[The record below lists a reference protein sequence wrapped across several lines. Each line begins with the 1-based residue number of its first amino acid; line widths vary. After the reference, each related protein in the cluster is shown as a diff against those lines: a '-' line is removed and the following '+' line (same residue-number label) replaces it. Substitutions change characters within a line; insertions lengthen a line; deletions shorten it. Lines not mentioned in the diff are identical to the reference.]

1 MAGVPASLPE
11 LSARLDDVSEAL
23 ATLSEKVGYISRTVE
38 PFFGRLDDVSNTL
51 DTVSG
56 RVDNLA
62 GTAYISRATR
72 GAPRRME
79 LPGEVTAIFLRY
91 QDRRHNALWMEELAK
106 AAMPPSEVTPQE
118 ADNVARRDLVF
129 TNSHRGG
136 DETLAAAEVS
146 TTVQVHEVERVELRA
161 AIPARIQALAVT
173 TVTIG
178 AAFEADALQRAASSG
193 VTHVKLEPGD

>member
-1 MAGVPASLPE
+1 MIVSEEMTRVPASLPE
-11 LSARLDDVSEAL
+11 LSARLDDVS
-23 ATLSEKVGYISRTVE
+23 
-38 PFFGRLDDVSNTL
+38 NTL

-56 RVDNLA
+56 RMDNLA
-62 GTAYISRATR
+62 GTDYISRATR
-72 GAPRRME
+72 VAPRRME

-91 QDRRHNALWMEELAK
+91 QDRWHNALWMEELAK

-118 ADNVARRDLVF
+118 ADNVARRDRVF

-146 TTVQVHEVERVELRA
+146 TTVQVHDVERVELSA
-161 AIPARIQALAVT
+161 PIPARIQGLAVT